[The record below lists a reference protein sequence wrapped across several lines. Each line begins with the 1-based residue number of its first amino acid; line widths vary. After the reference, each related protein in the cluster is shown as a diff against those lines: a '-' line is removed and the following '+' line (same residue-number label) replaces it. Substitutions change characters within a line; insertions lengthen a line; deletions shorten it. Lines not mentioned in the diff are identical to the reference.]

1 MSCAKIVKK
10 CCNLI
15 IIDDFFGKTSHIID
29 LHCVTLPT
37 SLPNVSISTNA
48 NIMRKIIIS
57 ALLFLCAFSGFTSAC
72 NEYYSCDFHPQ
83 TDNCVSAK
91 ADSIFVGNLYNKEY
105 DVIVRMNFIDN
116 DILVAGQELFG
127 KVSGYIKS
135 SKDSRCW
142 IVTSVEIDRKNNS
155 ATLEIIN
162 DYGSEDLIATLTYN
176 SETNTYT
183 LRQKS
188 GSTIKFAKKGK
199 WQKLPSSIEFEK
211 K

>member
-1 MSCAKIVKK
+1 M
-10 CCNLI
+10 
-15 IIDDFFGKTSHIID
+15 
-29 LHCVTLPT
+29 
-37 SLPNVSISTNA
+37 
-48 NIMRKIIIS
+48 
-57 ALLFLCAFSGFTSAC
+57 
-72 NEYYSCDFHPQ
+72 
-83 TDNCVSAK
+83 
-91 ADSIFVGNLYNKEY
+91 
-105 DVIVRMNFIDN
+105 IVRMNFIDN

-176 SETNTYT
+176 SGNNTYT

-199 WQKLPSSIEFEK
+199 WQKLPSSLEFEK